1 MAGMDRLSIQ
11 SLWSLMGL
19 VIRNAERLGIHR
31 DGTLLGLSPFEV
43 EERRRVWWQLQH
55 VDLALAIKG
64 GLTPLT
70 LMADWD
76 AKLPLNIEDD
86 DMKMTATEMP
96 KERKGLTSLSYCLY
110 TYWVLNEQRRFF
122 RDRQLRFRLSWQAS
136 TSLKQTDK
144 DSLLDELET
153 GIGQNF
159 LQYCDPLRPI
169 DVLIQFSAKALILVM
184 RIRALHPLVYGDN
197 STQATQESRDELLEL
212 CVRCLEYSI
221 ATRLQSLLQNFQWW
235 VKGIFSWLA
244 LMCVIVEVLQ
254 QQDEARTERLWSLLA
269 DLYSANTT
277 LSDLTRDRRK
287 HHMAKLIVSAWKAR
301 QDRSS
306 SGTSSATPTFIT
318 DLESRL
324 SAFRAGNGQNHTD
337 TTMQQQNTVQPFDP
351 TLSDSYLASLD
362 TDTFDF
368 DLQDIDWSYWSSIS

>member
-96 KERKGLTSLSYCLY
+96 KERKGLTSFSYCLY

-136 TSLKQTDK
+136 TSLKQADK

-184 RIRALHPLVYGDN
+184 QIRALHPLVYGDN

-212 CVRCLEYSI
+212 CVRCLEYNI
-221 ATRLQSLLQNFQWW
+221 ATHLQSLLKNFQWW
-235 VKGIFSWLA
+235 VKGMFSWLA
-244 LMCVIVEVLQ
+244 
-254 QQDEARTERLWSLLA
+254 
-269 DLYSANTT
+269 
-277 LSDLTRDRRK
+277 RK
-287 HHMAKLIVSAWKAR
+287 
-301 QDRSS
+301 
-306 SGTSSATPTFIT
+306 
-318 DLESRL
+318 
-324 SAFRAGNGQNHTD
+324 
-337 TTMQQQNTVQPFDP
+337 
-351 TLSDSYLASLD
+351 
-362 TDTFDF
+362 
-368 DLQDIDWSYWSSIS
+368 